1 MKKKLTINTLALGNL
16 RQRKKQ
22 YTIMIIGIILAMV
35 FSSGII
41 FYIFSY
47 NETMSEKARNEIGD
61 QAAIIYIKESTD
73 EFYQQM
79 IADDM
84 IDDYGYSHIIGYSYS
99 REDEENMGCAVAW
112 LDDKAKEISYQSF
125 IDGSYP
131 VNADE
136 IAVEKTA
143 LVRLGYPD
151 IKVGDTIR
159 LRLYVQNDDELMEA
173 VEKSYKL
180 TGIVT
185 DKKYS
190 EYRNSY
196 SSAGKDTL
204 IPAAFVAQ
212 ETNTE
217 LGGKEKLC
225 AYIENENK
233 SYKWDDSLRDYL
245 FNIKKADGYIDSLNT
260 SRAHL
265 NSVFSS
271 SGMYAIFMAAVLSL
285 TSCVAIINS
294 FNTNLKERKK
304 QIGMMRA
311 VGATKR
317 QIINI
322 FAREALIIALI
333 CTPISLAISYAAVR
347 LALNILKVDVVI
359 THSIW
364 VLPVSAIVGV
374 AVVMAAAFI
383 PLTSAARI
391 TPIQSIRDIST
402 NRKMKTKN
410 IRTKKEY
417 NTSSLLAKRN
427 LTFFKGGRIAVS
439 IMLMAAILFSCWGFS
454 YIAYEKKHPFNYK
467 NDYMITN
474 LGNYYSDAVNFKDQN
489 NGMTEVDMQE
499 IKAIPYITSIN
510 ARKRI
515 AALIHIKELNSYY
528 QSLGDTHWLY
538 EMMYDENT
546 ELTTDNFYEIMMTKS
561 SEDYKQMK
569 SALNAPNEIFP
580 TEIISYDTET
590 LNNIDKSIVQGKI
603 DLNKLNSGE
612 EIILVAPQKA
622 ALGVYLSPQG
632 GGWSITTIAEDDD
645 PGDNTII
652 VSGES
657 SYQVGDTIDMDIVTY
672 QHEEDYQADSSEF
685 ERESK
690 QVKIGAI
697 ISPKYFADNPD
708 IGISSYNNLFFLTT
722 TQGMNNYY
730 QNAKYSDL
738 NINCDAEITD
748 ETDKQITT
756 ALQPYL
762 DKYDAS
768 FTSNFA
774 MLQRQERD
782 LQILIVSMLALVII
796 SFSICGS
803 IINNSLTARIRENK
817 KELGTLRAFGAD
829 ISELVKSYV
838 KQLLAMFSWGI
849 GLGFGGYLILYLIDY
864 IVQKR
869 LGSES
874 IKPFSPWVTIV
885 FCIIL
890 FAVCSINLWVKIK
903 KEMKNSIIENIR
915 EL

>member
-185 DKKYS
+185 DKKYTMTQYHES
-190 EYRNSY
+190 VNRN
-196 SSAGKDTL
+196 TL
-204 IPAAFVAQ
+204 IPAAFVASK
-212 ETNTE
+212 TDTE

-225 AYIENENK
+225 TYIKNEKIDFDWQEKFQN
-233 SYKWDDSLRDYL
+233 YL
-245 FNIKKADGYIDSLNT
+245 FEVKNVDGEIDFVNTTKAL
-260 SRAHL
+260 L
-265 NSVFSS
+265 PSVFSS

-333 CTPISLAISYAAVR
+333 CTPISLAVSYTAVR
-347 LALNILKVDVVI
+347 LALNIFKVDVVI

-364 VLPVSAIVGV
+364 VLPVSAVVGV
-374 AVVMAAAFI
+374 AVVMIAAFI

-410 IRTKKEY
+410 IRTKNEF
-417 NTSSLLAKRN
+417 NVSSLLAKRN

-439 IMLMAAILFSCWGFS
+439 IMLMASIAFSCWGFS
-454 YIAYEKKHPFNYK
+454 YISYEKDHNFDYK
-467 NDYMITN
+467 YDYMISN
-474 LGNYYSDAVNFKDQN
+474 LGVYYSDAVNFKDQN

-528 QSLGDTHWLY
+528 QSFGNTHWLY

-546 ELTTDNFYEIMMTKS
+546 ELTTDNFYETMMTKN
-561 SEDYKQMK
+561 SEEYNKIK

-590 LNNIDKSIVQGKI
+590 LNNINESIVQGKI

-632 GGWSITTIAEDDD
+632 AGWSMTTIAEDDD

-672 QHEEDYQADSSEF
+672 QHEEDYYADSSEF

-697 ISPKYFADNPD
+697 ISPKDLTDNPD
-708 IGISSYNNLFFLTT
+708 IGISSYNSLFFLTT
-722 TQGMNNYY
+722 TQGMNSYY

-738 NINCDAEITD
+738 NLNCDVEITD

-782 LQILIVSMLALVII
+782 LKILIVSMLSLVII
-796 SFSICGS
+796 AFSICGS
-803 IINNSLTARIRENK
+803 IINNSLAARIRENK

-849 GLGFGGYLILYLIDY
+849 GLGFGGYLILYLTDY

-869 LGSES
+869 LGSET
-874 IKPFSPWVTIV
+874 IMTFSPWVTIV

-890 FAVCSINLWVKIK
+890 FAVCSVNLWVKIK

>member
-16 RQRKKQ
+16 KQRKKQ

-47 NETMSEKARNEIGD
+47 NETMTEKARNEIGD
-61 QAAIIYIKESTD
+61 QAAILYIKESTD

-143 LVRLGYPD
+143 LARLGYPD
-151 IKVGDTIR
+151 IKVGDTIH
-159 LRLYVQNDDELMEA
+159 LKLYVQNDDKLMEA
-173 VEKSYKL
+173 VEKSYRL

-185 DKKYS
+185 DKKYTMTQYH
-190 EYRNSY
+190 EVINRN
-196 SSAGKDTL
+196 TL

-217 LGGKEKLC
+217 PGGKEKLC
-225 AYIENENK
+225 TYIENEKKHFDWQEKFQN
-233 SYKWDDSLRDYL
+233 YL
-245 FNIKKADGYIDSLNT
+245 FEIKKVDAEVDFANT
-260 SRAHL
+260 TKAQL

-347 LALNILKVDVVI
+347 IALNILKVDVVI

-364 VLPVSAIVGV
+364 VLPVSAVVGV
-374 AVVMAAAFI
+374 AVVMIAAFI

-410 IRTKKEY
+410 IRTKKEF
-417 NTSSLLAKRN
+417 NVSSLLAKRN

-439 IMLMAAILFSCWGFS
+439 IMLMASIAFSCWGFS
-454 YIAYEKKHPFNYK
+454 YISYEKDHNFDYK
-467 NDYMITN
+467 YDYMISN
-474 LGNYYSDAVNFKDQN
+474 LGVYYSDAVNFKDQN

-528 QSLGDTHWLY
+528 QSFGNTHWLY

-546 ELTTDNFYEIMMTKS
+546 ELTTDNFYETMMTKN
-561 SEDYKQMK
+561 SEEYNKIK

-603 DLNKLNSGE
+603 DFNKLNSGE

-622 ALGVYLSPQG
+622 ALGVYLSPEG
-632 GGWSITTIAEDDD
+632 AGWSITTIAEDDD
-645 PGDNTII
+645 PGDSTII
-652 VSGES
+652 ISGES

-672 QHEEDYQADSSEF
+672 QHEEDYYNDSSEF

-697 ISPKYFADNPD
+697 ISPVNLYNYPD
-708 IGISSYNNLFFLTT
+708 IESYSSMFFLTT

-738 NINCDAEITD
+738 NLNCDVEITD

-782 LQILIVSMLALVII
+782 LKILIVSMLALVII
-796 SFSICGS
+796 AFSICGS
-803 IINNSLTARIRENK
+803 IINNSLAARIRENK

-849 GLGFGGYLILYLIDY
+849 GLGFGGYLILYLTDY

-869 LGSES
+869 LGSET
-874 IKPFSPWVTIV
+874 IMTFSPWVTIA

-890 FAVCSINLWVKIK
+890 FAVCSVNLWVKIK

>member
-73 EFYQQM
+73 DFYQQM

-99 REDEENMGCAVAW
+99 REDEENMGCAIAW

-173 VEKSYKL
+173 VEKSYRL

-185 DKKYS
+185 DKKYTMTQYHES
-190 EYRNSY
+190 ISRN
-196 SSAGKDTL
+196 TL

-217 LGGKEKLC
+217 PGGKEKLC
-225 AYIENENK
+225 TYIKNEKKHFDWQEKFQN
-233 SYKWDDSLRDYL
+233 YL
-245 FNIKKADGYIDSLNT
+245 FEIKKVDAEVDFANT
-260 SRAHL
+260 TKAQL

-347 LALNILKVDVVI
+347 IALNILKVDVVI

-364 VLPVSAIVGV
+364 VLPVSAVVGV
-374 AVVMAAAFI
+374 AVVMIAAFI

-410 IRTKKEY
+410 IRTKNEF

-439 IMLMAAILFSCWGFS
+439 IMLMASIAFSCWGFS
-454 YIAYEKKHPFNYK
+454 YISYEKDHFFDYK
-467 NDYMITN
+467 YDYMISN
-474 LGNYYSDAVNFKDQN
+474 LGVYYSDAVNFKDQN

-528 QSLGDTHWLY
+528 QSLGDTHWIY
-538 EMMYDENT
+538 EMIYDENT
-546 ELTTDNFYEIMMTKS
+546 ELTTDNFYETMMTKN
-561 SEDYKQMK
+561 SEEYNKIK

-603 DLNKLNSGE
+603 DFNKLNSGE

-632 GGWSITTIAEDDD
+632 AGWSITTIAEDDD
-645 PGDNTII
+645 PGDSTII
-652 VSGES
+652 ISGES

-672 QHEEDYQADSSEF
+672 QHEEDYYADSSEF

-697 ISPKYFADNPD
+697 ISPKDLTDNPD
-708 IGISSYNNLFFLTT
+708 IGISSYNSLFFLTS
-722 TQGMNNYY
+722 TQGMNSYY

-738 NINCDAEITD
+738 NMNCDVEITD

-782 LQILIVSMLALVII
+782 LKILIVSMLALII
-796 SFSICGS
+796 IAFSICGS
-803 IINNSLTARIRENK
+803 IINNSLAARIRENK

-849 GLGFGGYLILYLIDY
+849 GLGFGGYLILYFTDY

-869 LGSES
+869 LGSET
-874 IKPFSPWVTIV
+874 IMTFSPWVTIV

-890 FAVCSINLWVKIK
+890 FAVCSVNLWVKIK

>member
-16 RQRKKQ
+16 KQRKKQ

-47 NETMSEKARNEIGD
+47 NETMTEKARNEIGD
-61 QAAIIYIKESTD
+61 QAAILYIKESTD

-143 LVRLGYPD
+143 LARLGYPD
-151 IKVGDTIR
+151 IKVGDTIH
-159 LRLYVQNDDELMEA
+159 LKLYVQNDDKLMEA
-173 VEKSYKL
+173 VEKSYRL

-185 DKKYS
+185 DKKYTMTQYH
-190 EYRNSY
+190 EVINRN
-196 SSAGKDTL
+196 TL

-217 LGGKEKLC
+217 PGGKEKLC
-225 AYIENENK
+225 TYIENEKKHFDWQEKFQN
-233 SYKWDDSLRDYL
+233 YL
-245 FNIKKADGYIDSLNT
+245 FEIKKVDAEVDFANT
-260 SRAHL
+260 TKAQL

-347 LALNILKVDVVI
+347 IALNILKVDVVI

-364 VLPVSAIVGV
+364 VLPVSAVVGV
-374 AVVMAAAFI
+374 AVVMIAAFI

-410 IRTKKEY
+410 IRTKKEF
-417 NTSSLLAKRN
+417 NVSSLLAKRN

-439 IMLMAAILFSCWGFS
+439 IMLMASIAFSCWGFS
-454 YIAYEKKHPFNYK
+454 YISYEKDHNFDYK
-467 NDYMITN
+467 YDYMISN
-474 LGNYYSDAVNFKDQN
+474 LGVYYSDAVNFKDQN
-489 NGMTEVDMQE
+489 NGMTEIDMQE

-528 QSLGDTHWLY
+528 QSFGNTHWLY

-546 ELTTDNFYEIMMTKS
+546 ELTTDNFYETMMTKN
-561 SEDYKQMK
+561 SEEYNKIK
-569 SALNAPNEIFP
+569 IALNAPNEIFP

-603 DLNKLNSGE
+603 DFNKLNSGE

-622 ALGVYLSPQG
+622 ALGVYLSPEG
-632 GGWSITTIAEDDD
+632 AGWSITTIAEDDD
-645 PGDNTII
+645 PGDSTII
-652 VSGES
+652 ISGES

-672 QHEEDYQADSSEF
+672 QHEEDYYNDSSEF

-697 ISPKYFADNPD
+697 ISPVNLYNYPD
-708 IGISSYNNLFFLTT
+708 IESYSSMFFLTT

-738 NINCDAEITD
+738 NLNCDVEITD

-782 LQILIVSMLALVII
+782 LKILIVSMLALVII
-796 SFSICGS
+796 AFSICGS
-803 IINNSLTARIRENK
+803 IINNSLAARIRENK

-849 GLGFGGYLILYLIDY
+849 GLGFGGYLILYLTDY

-869 LGSES
+869 LGSET
-874 IKPFSPWVTIV
+874 IMTFSPWVTIA

-890 FAVCSINLWVKIK
+890 FAVCSVNLWVKIK

>member
-185 DKKYS
+185 DKKYTMTQYH
-190 EYRNSY
+190 EVINRN
-196 SSAGKDTL
+196 TL

-217 LGGKEKLC
+217 PGGKEKLC
-225 AYIENENK
+225 TYIENEKKYFDWQEKFQN
-233 SYKWDDSLRDYL
+233 YL
-245 FNIKKADGYIDSLNT
+245 FEIKKVDAEVDFANT
-260 SRAHL
+260 TKAQL

-347 LALNILKVDVVI
+347 IALNILKVDVVI

-364 VLPVSAIVGV
+364 VLPVSAVVGV
-374 AVVMAAAFI
+374 AVVMIAAFI

-410 IRTKKEY
+410 IRTKKEF
-417 NTSSLLAKRN
+417 NVSSLLAKRN

-439 IMLMAAILFSCWGFS
+439 IMLMASIAFSCWGFS
-454 YIAYEKKHPFNYK
+454 YISYEKDHNFDYK
-467 NDYMITN
+467 YDYMISN
-474 LGNYYSDAVNFKDQN
+474 LGVYYSDAVNFKDQN

-528 QSLGDTHWLY
+528 QSFGNTHWLY

-546 ELTTDNFYEIMMTKS
+546 ELTTDNFYETMMTKN
-561 SEDYKQMK
+561 SEEYNKIK
-569 SALNAPNEIFP
+569 IALNAPNEIFP

-603 DLNKLNSGE
+603 DFNKLNSGE

-622 ALGVYLSPQG
+622 ALGVYLSPEG
-632 GGWSITTIAEDDD
+632 AGWSITTIAEDDD
-645 PGDNTII
+645 PGDSTII
-652 VSGES
+652 ISGES

-672 QHEEDYQADSSEF
+672 QHEEDYYNDSSEF

-697 ISPKYFADNPD
+697 ISPVNLYNYPD
-708 IGISSYNNLFFLTT
+708 IESYSSMFFLTT

-738 NINCDAEITD
+738 NLNCDVEITD

-782 LQILIVSMLALVII
+782 LKILIVSMLALVII
-796 SFSICGS
+796 AFSICGS
-803 IINNSLTARIRENK
+803 IINNSLAARIRENK

-849 GLGFGGYLILYLIDY
+849 GLGFGGYLILYLTDY

-869 LGSES
+869 LGSET
-874 IKPFSPWVTIV
+874 IMTFSPWVTIA

-890 FAVCSINLWVKIK
+890 FAVCSVNLWVKIK

>member
-16 RQRKKQ
+16 KQRKKQ

-47 NETMSEKARNEIGD
+47 NETMTEKARNEIGD
-61 QAAIIYIKESTD
+61 QAAILYIKESTD

-143 LVRLGYPD
+143 LARLGYPD
-151 IKVGDTIR
+151 IKVGDTIH
-159 LRLYVQNDDELMEA
+159 LKLYVQNDDKLMEA
-173 VEKSYKL
+173 VEKSYRL

-185 DKKYS
+185 DKKYTMTQYH
-190 EYRNSY
+190 EVINRN
-196 SSAGKDTL
+196 TL

-217 LGGKEKLC
+217 PGGKEKLC
-225 AYIENENK
+225 TYIENEKKHFDWQEKFQN
-233 SYKWDDSLRDYL
+233 YL
-245 FNIKKADGYIDSLNT
+245 FEIKKVDAEVDFANT
-260 SRAHL
+260 TKAQL

-347 LALNILKVDVVI
+347 IALNILKVDVVI

-364 VLPVSAIVGV
+364 VLPVSAVVGV
-374 AVVMAAAFI
+374 AVVMIAAFI

-410 IRTKKEY
+410 IRTKKEF
-417 NTSSLLAKRN
+417 NVSSLLAKRN

-439 IMLMAAILFSCWGFS
+439 IMLMASIAFSCWGFS
-454 YIAYEKKHPFNYK
+454 YISYEKDHNFDYK
-467 NDYMITN
+467 YDYMISN
-474 LGNYYSDAVNFKDQN
+474 LGVYYSDAVNFKDQN

-528 QSLGDTHWLY
+528 QSFGNTHWLY

-546 ELTTDNFYEIMMTKS
+546 ELTTDNFYETMMTKN
-561 SEDYKQMK
+561 SEEYNKIK
-569 SALNAPNEIFP
+569 IALNAPNEIFP

-603 DLNKLNSGE
+603 DFNKLNSGE

-622 ALGVYLSPQG
+622 ALGVYLSPEG
-632 GGWSITTIAEDDD
+632 AGWSITTIAEDDD
-645 PGDNTII
+645 PGDSTII
-652 VSGES
+652 ISGES

-672 QHEEDYQADSSEF
+672 QHEEDYYNDSSEF

-697 ISPKYFADNPD
+697 ISPVNLYNYPD
-708 IGISSYNNLFFLTT
+708 IESYSSMFFLTT

-738 NINCDAEITD
+738 NLNCDVEITD

-782 LQILIVSMLALVII
+782 LKILIVSMLALVII
-796 SFSICGS
+796 AFSICGS
-803 IINNSLTARIRENK
+803 IINNSLAARIRENK

-849 GLGFGGYLILYLIDY
+849 GLGFGGYLILYLTDY

-869 LGSES
+869 LGSET
-874 IKPFSPWVTIV
+874 IMTFSPWVTIA

-890 FAVCSINLWVKIK
+890 FAVCSVNLWVKIK